1 MAVKSGKVDR
11 ECWELFLRKY
21 AGELD
26 KGESVSY
33 MRSKGCTLP
42 WSKKGL
48 GEQRV
53 PVNIAGTRICDGE
66 WVYAATDGILVSQ
79 TELSV

>member
-1 MAVKSGKVDR
+1 MSY
-11 ECWELFLRKY
+11 EI
-21 AGELD
+21 
-26 KGESVSY
+26 KGLY
-33 MRSKGCTLP
+33 LP
-42 WSKKGL
+42 WSKEGL

-66 WVYAATDGILVSQ
+66 WVYADTDGVLVSQ

>member
-11 ECWELFLRKY
+11 ECWELFLRKF

-33 MRSKGCTLP
+33 EIKGLYLP
-42 WSKKGL
+42 WSKEGL

-66 WVYAATDGILVSQ
+66 WVYADTDGILVSQ